1 MDEQKKLFYLL
12 HLITIIAG
20 LGIGISKYQ
29 DKEKVKNEVNISLR
43 YQIEF
48 QKIICNEQSRLE
60 LSSLVIPAIKSKNQ
74 TNEQK
79 DDLEK
84 IKELASKN
92 NKNKYKNL
100 AEFSLSINNDNLKIF
115 VKKYPDFSNLEFR
128 DRELSVNLNQISAD
142 WENFSR
148 ELRMGGN
155 QFLQS
160 RCNASR

>member
-84 IKELASKN
+84 IKELARKN
-92 NKNKYKNL
+92 NKNKHKSL
-100 AEFSLSINNDNLKIF
+100 ADFLSSFNNDNLKIF
-115 VKKYPDFSNLEFR
+115 VKKYPDFSNLEYR
-128 DRELSVNLNQISAD
+128 DGVNLNQISAD

-160 RCNASR
+160 RCNTK